1 MMIRCRESHPARRI
15 SGRNLMHSKPYDA
28 LVIGS
33 GAAGS
38 FAAKELT
45 ERGMEVLLLE
55 AGPNITEA
63 DFKVPDKPRQK
74 GINLISRAVAV
85 LKGQY
90 IQARLSFF
98 CDQFKHL
105 FVNDWKNPY
114 TTPAKNFYLWIRG
127 RQLGGRL
134 HLYGRVLLR
143 MSDVDFKAASRDGHG
158 VDWPIS
164 YADLAPYYD
173 QVEEF
178 LGVYGTHDH
187 LRNLPDGKYS
197 HVPKLTAVEQA
208 FKATV
213 EAKWPE
219 RSVIS
224 WRYAAPNLKRVP
236 LPILAARET
245 GRLTIRTDAIVKRIT
260 IDSTTGKA
268 TGVELIDRLTKRS
281 ESISANVVVL
291 CASTIE
297 SVRLLLNSASA
308 KHPNGLANSSGLLGR
323 YFMDQCPSQIY
334 GSVPGTKGWEPDDS
348 APPDPFY
355 GPAGGV
361 YIPRFQ
367 NLDHVTDS
375 KFLRGFGVQGAIGRG
390 YTSDDSPAIF
400 GLMGFGETLPYY
412 DNRITL
418 SRWRKD
424 AWGIPAAHIKCS
436 LTENERELLRE
447 QTRSIREMVQAC
459 GYKIA
464 FSGSALGLEKEI
476 EAFPDADWFSRF
488 MFRNSFTK
496 SMAIGA
502 AIHECGGARMGDDP
516 LKSVLNAH
524 NQCWDVKNLFVTDGS
539 CFPSSGTVGPA
550 LTIMALTARACEY
563 IAQEYKANKL

>member
-1 MMIRCRESHPARRI
+1 MA
-15 SGRNLMHSKPYDA
+15 SKQYDA

-45 ERGMEVLLLE
+45 QRGLEVLLLE

-74 GINLISRAVAV
+74 GINLKSRALAV

-90 IQARLSFF
+90 IQARVGFF
-98 CDQFKHL
+98 GDQFKHL
-105 FVNDWKNPY
+105 FVNDWQNPY
-114 TTPAKNFYLWIRG
+114 STPSDDFYLWIRG

-143 MSDVDFKAASRDGHG
+143 MTDYDFKAASRDGFG
-158 VDWPIS
+158 EDWPIS
-164 YADLAPYYD
+164 YDELAPYYD

-178 LGVYGTHDH
+178 IGVYGTKDH
-187 LRNLPDGKYS
+187 ISNLPDGKYFKA
-197 HVPKLTAVEQA
+197 PKLTALEQA
-208 FKATV
+208 FKGKV
-213 EAKWPE
+213 EGAFAD

-236 LPILAARET
+236 LPILAAKET

-260 IDSTTGKA
+260 VDQATGKA
-268 TGVELIDRLTKRS
+268 TGAEFIDRNTKKT
-281 ESISANVVVL
+281 ETVSANVVVL

-297 SVRLLLNSASA
+297 SIRLLLNSASP

-323 YFMDQCPSQIY
+323 YFMDQCPSQVY
-334 GSVPGTKGWEPDDS
+334 GTVPGAHGYEQDDS
-348 APPDPFY
+348 APADPFY
-355 GPAGGV
+355 GASGGV

-367 NLDHVTDS
+367 NLDHVTNP
-375 KFLRGFGVQGAIGRG
+375 KFRRGFAFQGAIGRG
-390 YTSDDSPAIF
+390 NIPNDRPSIF
-400 GLMGFGETLPYY
+400 GIMGFGETLPYY
-412 DNRITL
+412 ENAVSL
-418 SRWRKD
+418 SRGRKD
-424 AWGIPAAHIKCS
+424 AWGIPAPHIKC
-436 LTENERELLRE
+436 TFAENENELLHE
-447 QTRSIREMVQAC
+447 QVRSITEMVNAC
-459 GYKIA
+459 GYKII
-464 FSGSALGLEKEI
+464 FSGSTFGLENEKEV
-476 EAFPDADWFSRF
+476 FPDADWLSRF
-488 MFRNSFTK
+488 MFRKSFKK

-502 AIHECGGARMGDDP
+502 AIHECGGARMGSDP
-516 LKSVLNAH
+516 AKSVLNAY

-550 LTIMALTARACEY
+550 LTIMALTARACDY
-563 IAQEYKANKL
+563 IAKEYKTDSL